1 MALHEPDGSF
11 VIGAFSICY
20 VCQRFGGE
28 CAGGVIFL
36 QEGNKFRG
44 FALQLLVG
52 NDADGNGACFRQSA
66 LKAYFVV
73 GLVLQQDKVQ
83 LAGEPGRFVVVAY
96 NRFALSVGG
105 EEGAVQRRLAAGTE
119 VDVIFV

>member
-1 MALHEPDGSF
+1 M
-11 VIGAFSICY
+11 
-20 VCQRFGGE
+20 
-28 CAGGVIFL
+28 
-36 QEGNKFRG
+36 QEGNKLRC
-44 FALQLLVG
+44 FALQLFVR
-52 NDADGNGACFRQSA
+52 NDADGNGACFRQST
-66 LKAYFVV
+66 LKADFIV
-73 GLVLQQDKVQ
+73 GLVLQQNEIK

>member
-1 MALHEPDGSF
+1 M
-11 VIGAFSICY
+11 
-20 VCQRFGGE
+20 
-28 CAGGVIFL
+28 IFL
-36 QEGNKFRG
+36 QEGNKLRC

-73 GLVLQQDKVQ
+73 GLVLQQDQVQ
-83 LAGEPGRFVVVAY
+83 LAGEPGRLVVVAY
-96 NRFALSVGG
+96 NRFSLSVGG